1 MEPSNNYTEFKR
13 LQSLVNIHVASFNF
27 AITQGLRLVVHSLF
41 NSEVFKKE
49 FIANIQIR
57 SISLYVCKPFITTN
71 QRRLRELPRQ
81 SREIK
86 NTYKGD
92 MFISIL
98 MKFHQ
103 YFPERFVFKIGKL
116 PIMIKSRKCNLNN
129 LTPTQLMEIDEEE
142 YETGGY
148 FIIKGNEKILRL
160 LILPK
165 RNVIRTFS
173 RISNSQK
180 GFLCTVFSS
189 SFRSVDRIQ
198 VSKTIHLHYLCNG
211 TIHCR
216 IIFKK
221 QEFFVPVVFLM
232 KVLLNVSDR
241 YIFHSLTSFDSKDE
255 YLRKRAVL
263 MIRESYLIFGNESR
277 IELKRFL
284 GKIFNLIKS
293 KENNK
298 KVDFIEKLLNES
310 LFVHLGIDNVKKFQL
325 LVSMIHKLIS
335 VQRGAS
341 SEDNPDS
348 FDSQEFLLP
357 GNLLVVYLREKLSN
371 AFYNIKTSET
381 NELNTRC
388 EIENR
393 NQELKNFIKKFQKEF
408 IIIAQG
414 VELLVSTGTYSSAF
428 SNELPQTTGLSV
440 TLERINYGRFFSFFR
455 SIHRGKFFS
464 EMKNTAGRKLL
475 PQSWGFLCPVH
486 TPDGPSCG
494 ILNHLSFSTTTLFSN
509 PIDNF
514 SIQKLFLRYGK
525 IKNFPEILKGLIMV
539 NLDGEIIGYS
549 SDYYLRWFIDKL
561 RSEKTS
567 VAGFLPRNVEF
578 FYISR
583 NSKKCPP
590 KQFNLFS
597 HDSRASRPIKWDNL
611 GFNFFP
617 DNSMNRN
624 AITFKNQILT
634 VELVGAFEQN
644 LLNIFNFENQTGLL
658 LRNICISHSEI
669 ESIGILS
676 IIAGSIPFSNLN
688 QSPRNIYQCQ
698 MAKQS
703 IGVPFYTFWRRD
715 DSKCYFLLA
724 PQIPI
729 VRNKIIQ
736 DGLKLDIFPNGFNAC
751 ISILTYTGFDMEDAI
766 VINRSSVQRGM
777 SFSNITTCN
786 LFEMKI
792 SEEKKKQFFNR
803 GKEIVEEDG
812 LLGADSLVSKGDPI
826 FLQKFQDN
834 IGLKR
839 EGFFCYNS
847 SEKGIIDQIKISS
860 DSIKFSKLRKTS
872 IKIRSRRKP
881 ITGDKFASRHGQ
893 KGVLSYNFFSTD
905 LPFSEIGIIPDIIFN
920 PNGLPSRMTM
930 GLINEGLAGKS
941 GSITG
946 SFHDSSPFRYSG
958 DRNSLGKFSDQLRQV
973 GIQYFGS
980 EILYSGY
987 SGEPLEIDI
996 YTGIVHYQRLRHMV
1010 TDKFQISNK
1019 SPINNLTRQPIK
1031 GRKSGGAIRF
1041 GEMERDALLGHG
1053 CTFLLHDRM
1062 QVSSDLHVS
1071 VFGSKTGNSVDD
1083 TTELS
1088 INEFKDKFKNFSHSF
1103 PQRILI
1109 PYVLK
1114 YLISELAAIN
1124 IKIKIKTQTL

>member
-1 MEPSNNYTEFKR
+1 
-13 LQSLVNIHVASFNF
+13 
-27 AITQGLRLVVHSLF
+27 
-41 NSEVFKKE
+41 
-49 FIANIQIR
+49 
-57 SISLYVCKPFITTN
+57 
-71 QRRLRELPRQ
+71 
-81 SREIK
+81 
-86 NTYKGD
+86 
-92 MFISIL
+92 
-98 MKFHQ
+98 
-103 YFPERFVFKIGKL
+103 
-116 PIMIKSRKCNLNN
+116 
-129 LTPTQLMEIDEEE
+129 
-142 YETGGY
+142 
-148 FIIKGNEKILRL
+148 
-160 LILPK
+160 
-165 RNVIRTFS
+165 
-173 RISNSQK
+173 
-180 GFLCTVFSS
+180 
-189 SFRSVDRIQ
+189 
-198 VSKTIHLHYLCNG
+198 
-211 TIHCR
+211 
-216 IIFKK
+216 
-221 QEFFVPVVFLM
+221 
-232 KVLLNVSDR
+232 
-241 YIFHSLTSFDSKDE
+241 
-255 YLRKRAVL
+255 
-263 MIRESYLIFGNESR
+263 
-277 IELKRFL
+277 
-284 GKIFNLIKS
+284 
-293 KENNK
+293 
-298 KVDFIEKLLNES
+298 
-310 LFVHLGIDNVKKFQL
+310 
-325 LVSMIHKLIS
+325 
-335 VQRGAS
+335 
-341 SEDNPDS
+341 
-348 FDSQEFLLP
+348 
-357 GNLLVVYLREKLSN
+357 
-371 AFYNIKTSET
+371 
-381 NELNTRC
+381 
-388 EIENR
+388 
-393 NQELKNFIKKFQKEF
+393 
-408 IIIAQG
+408 
-414 VELLVSTGTYSSAF
+414 
-428 SNELPQTTGLSV
+428 
-440 TLERINYGRFFSFFR
+440 
-455 SIHRGKFFS
+455 
-464 EMKNTAGRKLL
+464 
-475 PQSWGFLCPVH
+475 
-486 TPDGPSCG
+486 
-494 ILNHLSFSTTTLFSN
+494 
-509 PIDNF
+509 
-514 SIQKLFLRYGK
+514 
-525 IKNFPEILKGLIMV
+525 MV

-567 VAGFLPRNVEF
+567 IAGFLPRNVEF

-597 HDSRASRPIKWDNL
+597 HDSRASRPIKWDYL
-611 GFNFFP
+611 SYDFFTEE
-617 DNSMNRN
+617 SINRN
-624 AITFKNQILT
+624 TITFKNQTHT

-658 LRNICISHSEI
+658 LKNTRVSHSEI

-715 DSKCYFLLA
+715 DSKCYFLLI

-736 DGLKLDIFPNGFNAC
+736 DGLKLDNFPNGFNAC

-766 VINRSSVQRGM
+766 VINRSSVQRGI
-777 SFSNITTCN
+777 SFSNITNCN
-786 LFEMKI
+786 IFEMKS
-792 SEEKKKQFFNR
+792 SEEKSKQFFNR

-826 FLQKFQDN
+826 FLQKFQEN
-834 IGLKR
+834 IGLKK

-847 SEKGIIDQIKISS
+847 SEKGIIDQIKLSS
-860 DSIKFSKLRKTS
+860 DIFNTSRLRKTS

-881 ITGDKFASRHGQ
+881 IIGDKFASRHGQ

-905 LPFSEIGIIPDIIFN
+905 LPFSEIGVIPDIIFN

-1071 VFGSKTGNSVDD
+1071 IIESKTGNSVDYNEEISIKNYKD
-1083 TTELS
+1083 EL
-1088 INEFKDKFKNFSHSF
+1088 KNFSNKF

-1124 IKIKIKTQTL
+1124 IKLIFKTQTL